1 MGCVLCDCSNEHQN
15 MNTHSDK
22 FDASIL
28 NSIILSS
35 TDTSPLNTID
45 ISFNIENKFI
55 FDVNMGEGT
64 FGFSMKI
71 IEKPTKKEYSLKI
84 LPKDMLIEQQL
95 VKDIKGYYEKKRKI
109 LINSS
114 YINSIL
120 SIYENED
127 NYFMIRDLAPLT
139 LRTKINNS
147 KLPFKLS
154 EVKNI
159 MFQLFKNIKYLHDN
173 NIIHGNIKP
182 ENILFFNKNE
192 IKLEDD
198 SHFVNFQRNNKISN
212 YLFLSPEILSN
223 NYNEKCDEWS
233 CGVIM
238 YYLLCGKFPYSFSSI
253 DELNSNIFIKNNFTQ
268 NEEFKQLNS
277 NSKDLIS
284 KLLNLNY
291 NLRYSSEDALSHK
304 FFDQDSNDLDDLNDN
319 SENNIYNRN
328 INSVMKIYFIFIVVF
343 KNDANI
349 NELFTNYILGDGFEV
364 ENEKWKL
371 LKFLSDNL
379 ICYEDENIKHIINY
393 LFNNH
398 IYLFNDNLKI
408 VFDFFC
414 KNNGENEPTIK
425 IKDIVNS
432 LKILLENIYNNNPKF
447 TDDLLDKN
455 LSYDE
460 FKYIISSFI

>member
-1 MGCVLCDCSNEHQN
+1 
-15 MNTHSDK
+15 
-22 FDASIL
+22 
-28 NSIILSS
+28 
-35 TDTSPLNTID
+35 
-45 ISFNIENKFI
+45 
-55 FDVNMGEGT
+55 
-64 FGFSMKI
+64 
-71 IEKPTKKEYSLKI
+71 
-84 LPKDMLIEQQL
+84 
-95 VKDIKGYYEKKRKI
+95 
-109 LINSS
+109 
-114 YINSIL
+114 
-120 SIYENED
+120 
-127 NYFMIRDLAPLT
+127 
-139 LRTKINNS
+139 
-147 KLPFKLS
+147 
-154 EVKNI
+154 
-159 MFQLFKNIKYLHDN
+159 
-173 NIIHGNIKP
+173 
-182 ENILFFNKNE
+182 
-192 IKLEDD
+192 
-198 SHFVNFQRNNKISN
+198 
-212 YLFLSPEILSN
+212 
-223 NYNEKCDEWS
+223 
-233 CGVIM
+233 M
-238 YYLLCGKFPYSFSSI
+238 YYLLCGKYPYSISSI
-253 DELNSNIFIKNNFTQ
+253 DELNSNIFIKNNFDQ

-304 FFDQDSNDLDDLNDN
+304 FFDQDSNDLDDLNDK
-319 SENNIYNRN
+319 SEDNIYNRN

-371 LKFLSDNL
+371 LKFLTDNL

-393 LFNNH
+393 LYNNH